1 MSGRVRWAMRGGS
14 VRGLLPPVVVGIIV
28 LVAWQLLTTAARVP
42 SYLLPSP
49 TAIWDALRANAA
61 NVTEAALAT
70 GANALVGLLAGA
82 TLGIVAATVAVRFR
96 VVDGLLGPLAAAAA
110 AVPIVALAPL
120 LNSMYSTTTDLP
132 RRLVATIV
140 VFFPIYVSTI
150 KGLRQV
156 PAVHTDLMIAYAATG
171 WQITRAVRLPA
182 ALPHLF
188 TGLRIAAP
196 GAVIAALIAEYFG
209 GLQHGLGSRIIS
221 AAANTAYP
229 RAWAYVVASMAL
241 GLIFLG
247 GVLLLE
253 QLTRRPRTIF
263 RSIR

>member
-1 MSGRVRWAMRGGS
+1 MKVW
-14 VRGLLPPVVVGIIV
+14 VPPIVVGV
-28 LVAWQLLTTAARVP
+28 VALALWQLLTVAAGLP
-42 SYLLPSP
+42 SFLLPAPS
-49 TAIWDALRANAA
+49 AIAA
-61 NVTEAALAT
+61 AIGDNGHSIVEAALAT
-70 GANALVGLLAGA
+70 GGNALVGLVAGA
-82 TLGIVAATVAVRFR
+82 VLGIVAAALAVRFAP
-96 VVDGLLGPLAAAAA
+96 VDGLLGPLSAAAA

-140 VFFPIYVSTI
+140 VFFPVYVSTL

-156 PAVHTDLMIAYAATG
+156 PRVHADLMTAYAATG
-171 WQITRAVRLPA
+171 WQITRTVRLPA

-209 GLQHGLGSRIIS
+209 GLQHGLGSRITS

-229 RAWAYVVASMAL
+229 RAWAYVTAAMVL
-241 GLIFLG
+241 GLVFLAA
-247 GVLLLE
+247 VLLLE
-253 QLTRRPRTIF
+253 RLTRRPRITGW
-263 RSIR
+263 RTK

>member
-1 MSGRVRWAMRGGS
+1 MKTW
-14 VRGLLPPVVVGIIV
+14 LPPVVAGA
-28 LVAWQLLTTAARVP
+28 LLLALWQLVTVAAGVP
-42 SYLLPSP
+42 SFLLPAP
-49 TAIWDALRANAA
+49 TAIAEAVRANAA
-61 NVTEAALAT
+61 AIAEAAAAT
-70 GANALVGLLAGA
+70 GRNALVGLLAGA
-82 TLGIVAATVAVRFR
+82 LLGIVAAILAVRFR
-96 VVDGLLGPLAAAAA
+96 VLDGVLGPLAAAAA

-140 VFFPIYVSTI
+140 VFFPVYVSTL

-156 PAVHTDLMIAYAATG
+156 PQVHADLMTAYAATG
-171 WQITRAVRLPA
+171 WQITRTVRLPA

-209 GLQHGLGSRIIS
+209 GLQHGLGSRITS

-229 RAWAYVVASMAL
+229 RAWAYVTAAMLL
-241 GLIFLG
+241 GLVFLAA
-247 GVLLLE
+247 VLLLE
-253 QLTRRPRTIF
+253 QLTRRPRTAW
-263 RSIR
+263 RTR